1 MKKLI
6 FSIITALIPFVLAVL
21 MLAFPS
27 RTVSIVF
34 FMLALY
40 ILYGALRD
48 LYVVLKVDALPSRVR
63 NVSVVKNALNI
74 ILSVIVIFLSF
85 SNPQAL
91 LDIVVYII
99 ALDLLLTAIA
109 DSLDYVLLRR
119 MGIRDIIAMDV
130 ILRYVFALVM
140 FFFPS
145 FISSTFI
152 KIVAIIIL
160 VLSSLY
166 IAFCVFAYRNKKDEI
181 IVEYEEKD

>member
-6 FSIITALIPFVLAVL
+6 SSIITALIPFVLAVL

-48 LYVVLKVDALPSRVR
+48 LYVVLNVDALPPRVR

-85 SNPQAL
+85 SNRVRMKL
-91 LDIVVYII
+91 IVFV
-99 ALDLLLTAIA
+99 
-109 DSLDYVLLRR
+109 
-119 MGIRDIIAMDV
+119 
-130 ILRYVFALVM
+130 
-140 FFFPS
+140 
-145 FISSTFI
+145 
-152 KIVAIIIL
+152 
-160 VLSSLY
+160 
-166 IAFCVFAYRNKKDEI
+166 
-181 IVEYEEKD
+181 

>member
-1 MKKLI
+1 
-6 FSIITALIPFVLAVL
+6 
-21 MLAFPS
+21 
-27 RTVSIVF
+27 
-34 FMLALY
+34 
-40 ILYGALRD
+40 
-48 LYVVLKVDALPSRVR
+48 
-63 NVSVVKNALNI
+63 
-74 ILSVIVIFLSF
+74 
-85 SNPQAL
+85 
-91 LDIVVYII
+91 
-99 ALDLLLTAIA
+99 
-109 DSLDYVLLRR
+109 